1 MIKDTKEM
9 KRKLF
14 DRLKEYHNDKDFVC
28 GVVSNTQN
36 DEDRQTIIDYIDNNE
51 NVSIESIILLSLH
64 LKNER
69 NKK

>member
-1 MIKDTKEM
+1 MMADTKTI

-14 DRLKEYHNDKDFVC
+14 DKLREYHNNKDFVC
-28 GVVSNTQN
+28 GVVSSTKN
-36 DEDRQTIIDYIDNNE
+36 DEDRQTIINYIDDGEDVTIE
-51 NVSIESIILLSLH
+51 NIILLSLH

>member
-1 MIKDTKEM
+1 MMKDTKEM

-14 DRLKEYHNDKDFVC
+14 DKLKEYHNDKDFVC
-28 GVVSNTQN
+28 GVVSNTRN
-36 DEDRQTIIDYIDNNE
+36 DEDRQTIIDYIDNGE
-51 NVSIESIILLSLH
+51 NVSVETIILLSLH

>member
-1 MIKDTKEM
+1 MADTKAV

-14 DRLKEYHNDKDFVC
+14 DKLKKYHNDKDFVC

-36 DEDRQTIIDYIDNNE
+36 DEDRQTIINYIDNSEDVTIE
-51 NVSIESIILLSLH
+51 NIILLSLH

-69 NKK
+69 NRK